1 MAAPALQL
9 VPAPAQPDDVL
20 IEDVLRT
27 ARDMLGMDVAYIA
40 DTRRGTL
47 DLRWVSGDGASFG
60 IAAGDELG
68 LEGTFC
74 QLVLSGQLDGVVRD
88 ARHDPRVAHLP
99 RTREAGIGAYLGLP
113 LVLPDGT
120 VHGTLCCL
128 RHEPNTLLDEVE
140 YDFLAVLARLI
151 GKELHG
157 AQERRAAQSRE
168 LERTTDRRR
177 DADASQRAAERAH
190 VAFDEAPIG
199 SVLAGR
205 DGCIQRVNRAMCTMA
220 GRSPHELVGRTY
232 LELLHPEDRGES
244 SAAMADLVGGA
255 EGPHRAE
262 PRMVHSSGRIVEARV
277 AVSAIHGADG
287 QVEQLFA
294 QVEDRTEINRRTRES
309 FVAQSEILA
318 RLAAAGEFRDD
329 DTGQHTRR
337 VGALSAA
344 IGARVGLPAEEVEL
358 LRVASPLHDIG
369 KIAIPD
375 AVLGKAGPLTKDEF
389 ELMKGHTT
397 IGWRMLAGS
406 SFAVLET
413 AAEIALTHHER
424 WDGTG
429 YPAGLAGEEIP
440 MSGRVV
446 AVADVFDA
454 LTHARPYKP
463 AWSTTAAIEEMAGQ
477 GGRHFDPSVLQAFLE
492 LQTSTKGTT

>member
-1 MAAPALQL
+1 MAAPVLQL
-9 VPAPAQPDDVL
+9 VPAPAQPDESL

-27 ARDMLGMDVAYIA
+27 ARDMLGMDVTYIA

-60 IAAGDELG
+60 IAAGDQFG
-68 LEGTFC
+68 LEGTYC
-74 QLVLSGQLDGVVRD
+74 RLVLSGELDGVVRD
-88 ARHDPRVAHLP
+88 ARRDPRVAHLP
-99 RTREAGIGAYLGLP
+99 GPRAAGIGAYLGVP

-128 RHEPNTLLDEVE
+128 RHEPNSLLDEVE
-140 YDFLAVLARLI
+140 HDFLAVLARLI

-157 AQERRAAQSRE
+157 AEERRATQFRE
-168 LERTTDRRR
+168 LEPATDQRQ
-177 DADASQRAAERAH
+177 DADASQCAAERDH

-199 SVLAGR
+199 SVITGR
-205 DGCIQRVNRAMCTMA
+205 DGCIQRVNRTMCAMA
-220 GRSPHELVGRTY
+220 GRSPQELVGRTY
-232 LELLHPEDRGES
+232 LELLHPDDRGVS
-244 SAAMADLVGGA
+244 STAIAGLLAGA
-255 EGPHRAE
+255 NGPHRAE
-262 PRMVHSSGRIVEARV
+262 RRMVHSSGRILEARV
-277 AVSAIHGADG
+277 AVSAIHDADG
-287 QVEQLFA
+287 RVEQLFA

-309 FVAQSEILA
+309 LTAQSEILA

-344 IGARVGLPAEEVEL
+344 IGARLGLPAVEVEL
-358 LRVASPLHDIG
+358 LRAASPLHDIG

-375 AVLGKAGPLTKDEF
+375 AVLGKAGPLTHDEF

-397 IGWRMLAGS
+397 VGGQMLAGS
-406 SFAVLET
+406 SFAVLEK

-454 LTHARPYKP
+454 LTHARPYKR
-463 AWSTTAAIEEMAGQ
+463 AWSSAAALEEMAGQ
-477 GGRHFDPSVLQAFLE
+477 CGRHFDPSVLQAFLE